1 MSLVGRRQLGGRW
14 RVRPAVRNRW
24 LLFAVVTVA
33 VVPADDGG
41 DLWAMAAVF
50 GLVGASVLVYR
61 ALVRAAAKVEAAL
74 DDELDFRAQPRTGFV
89 PSKRIGSE

>member
-1 MSLVGRRQLGGRW
+1 MSLTARRELAGRW
-14 RVRPAVRNRW
+14 RLRPAARNRW

-50 GLVGASVLVYR
+50 ALVAASVLAYR

-74 DDELDFRAQPRTGFV
+74 DDELDSR
-89 PSKRIGSE
+89 

>member
-1 MSLVGRRQLGGRW
+1 MSLAARRELAGRW
-14 RVRPAVRNRW
+14 RLRPAARNRW

-41 DLWAMAAVF
+41 DLWAMGAVFTLVAAAV
-50 GLVGASVLVYR
+50 LAYR

-74 DDELDFRAQPRTGFV
+74 DDELDSR
-89 PSKRIGSE
+89 

>member
-1 MSLVGRRQLGGRW
+1 MSLVGRRELGGRW
-14 RVRPAVRNRW
+14 RLRPAVRNRW

-41 DLWAMAAVF
+41 DFWAMAAVF
-50 GLVGASVLVYR
+50 VLGGAAVLGYR

-74 DDELDFRAQPRTGFV
+74 DDELDFRAPPRTGYV
-89 PSKRIGSE
+89 PSKRIGRE

>member
-1 MSLVGRRQLGGRW
+1 MSLAARRELAGRW
-14 RVRPAVRNRW
+14 RLRPAARNRW

-41 DLWAMAAVF
+41 DLWAMGAVFALVAAAV
-50 GLVGASVLVYR
+50 LAYR

-74 DDELDFRAQPRTGFV
+74 DDELDSR
-89 PSKRIGSE
+89 

>member
-1 MSLVGRRQLGGRW
+1 MSLVTGRQFAGRW
-14 RVRPAVRNRW
+14 RLRPAARNRW

-41 DLWAMAAVF
+41 DVWAMAAVF
-50 GLVGASVLVYR
+50 ALVAAAVPAYR

-74 DDELDFRAQPRTGFV
+74 DDELDSR
-89 PSKRIGSE
+89 